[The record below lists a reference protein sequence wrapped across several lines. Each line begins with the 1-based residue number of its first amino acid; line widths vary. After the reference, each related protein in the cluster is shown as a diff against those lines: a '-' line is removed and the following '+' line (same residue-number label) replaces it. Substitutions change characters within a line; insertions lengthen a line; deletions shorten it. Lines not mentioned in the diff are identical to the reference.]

1 MAFGAHSP
9 SWKSIRGWS
18 YLLLGLWS
26 RPSPGSDFIYTN
38 ILARPRSGFLSTQRM
53 WHGRDPGFIYATNSA
68 RAGSDFIYTKVK
80 MGVVV
85 VVNTISALCALILQ
99 TLLRPMR
106 EFWLTYKVVWSMVRS
121 AYWGRGW
128 WKSSVVDQE
137 SGFGGHNTFWWRR
150 CWRTCRWKSSFY
162 RTASAAF
169 FSAPKTLQ
177 GVHPFRN
184 NLSIKHFLNFILG
197 SKHLT

>member
-1 MAFGAHSP
+1 M
-9 SWKSIRGWS
+9 
-18 YLLLGLWS
+18 S
-26 RPSPGSDFIYTN
+26 R
-38 ILARPRSGFLSTQRM
+38 
-53 WHGRDPGFIYATNSA
+53 GRDPDFIYATNSA
-68 RAGSDFIYTKVK
+68 RPGSDFMYTDTGAVSITIIEEMSAIVK
-80 MGVVV
+80 
-85 VVNTISALCALILQ
+85 TISALRALVLQ